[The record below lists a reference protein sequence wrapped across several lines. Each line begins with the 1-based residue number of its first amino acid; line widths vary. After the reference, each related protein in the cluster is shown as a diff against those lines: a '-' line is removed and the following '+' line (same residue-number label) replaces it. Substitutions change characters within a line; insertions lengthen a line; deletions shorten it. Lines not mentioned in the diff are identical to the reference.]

1 MENNVADY
9 IASIEGFIKE
19 GNIEEAMSAVDGLT
33 RHAFQLGKESAQ
45 SYEDKCTWKADYFI
59 NDSPKPKDRISHPT
73 YYNTDCPVIYVKCKC
88 GETLEAT
95 IECIDVIRN
104 MPTWKGSTIKYLWR
118 AGLKEEADMTFR
130 EKEIEDLRKA
140 IFYIEDRIKML
151 ENGTD

>member
-1 MENNVADY
+1 MKYLVNKEEYLRDGKPTAGTMQEEF
-9 IASIEGFIKE
+9 EGL
-19 GNIEEAMSAVDGLT
+19 SAFT
-33 RHAFQLGKESAQ
+33 K
-45 SYEDKCTWKADYFI
+45 TI
-59 NDSPKPKDRISHPT
+59 DRVSHPT
-73 YYNTDCPVIYVKCKC
+73 YYNTGCPVIYVKCKC
-88 GETLEAT
+88 GETLEVP

-151 ENGTD
+151 ENDTEREGYSKAVQPRGI